1 MSNIDKTAIVSSNA
15 VIGENVKIGPYAIVE
30 DNVVIGDNSVIE
42 AHAKVC
48 FGARIG
54 KGCKICSFAVVSGEP
69 QDLHFDS
76 SLETFTEIGDGSVL
90 REHVSVHRATFEG
103 KSTIIGKNCFLM
115 DGAHV
120 GHDCVVADNVIIA
133 NFSALGGHV
142 HIDKDTFISGG
153 VMIHQRQRVGEG
165 VIVSGNSAC
174 SLDVPPFVI
183 AFERN
188 KLAGLNLI
196 GMSRRGMSRDEVSEV
211 KSLYNKVYSSM
222 SARKNA
228 LAILE
233 VGDFKTDAGRRFLE
247 FFKMENR
254 RYSMPREEK

>member
-1 MSNIDKTAIVSSNA
+1 MNKIDKTAVVASSA
-15 VIGENVKIGPYAIVE
+15 KIGENVEIGPYAIVE
-30 DNVVIGDNSVIE
+30 DDVVIGENSVID

-48 FGARIG
+48 SGARIG
-54 KGCKICSFAVVSGEP
+54 KGCKICSFAVVSGLP
-69 QDLHFDS
+69 QDLHFDT
-76 SLETFTEIGDGSVL
+76 SLKTYTEIGDGTVL

-103 KSTIIGKNCFLM
+103 KATVIGKNCFLM

-120 GHDCVVADNVIIA
+120 GHDCVIADNVIMA

-142 HIDKDTFISGG
+142 HVDKDTFISGG
-153 VMIHQRQRVGEG
+153 VMIHQRQRIGEG
-165 VIVSGNSAC
+165 AIISGNAAC
-174 SLDVPPFVI
+174 SLDIPPFVI
-183 AFERN
+183 AFERS

-196 GMSRRGMSRDEVSEV
+196 GMTRRGMSREEVSEV
-211 KSLYNKVYSSM
+211 KTLYNKIYSTM

-233 VGDFKTDAGRRFLE
+233 AGDFKTDAGRRFLD

-254 RYSMPREEK
+254 RYAMPREDK